1 MKEISD
7 SYSSF
12 FSTVSTPLYDE
23 IVRGKNPN
31 NGAGWQHDRD
41 ANDKFYTNLKM
52 LDSKCPG
59 SSIIIGTK
67 GIPSDAVNSSFG
79 TPFQYRAQQHLI
91 NFKEQEKICN
101 AKDATFKQLSE
112 RYDLNAL
119 LSYLRA
125 MPGFNLHMR
134 NGELRSKL
142 KLPASI
148 TSYDSMVALVEEA
161 DHAFALKAQKNINEK
176 SRLNR
181 FFAPPPKAGAV
192 NLLAA
197 PHDPDPHGLK
207 ELFGAPSGGAPR
219 GGSRK
224 TRNRRHRHRSAKNR
238 KIKRKSHRK

>member
-31 NGAGWQHDRD
+31 NGAEWQYDKS
-41 ANDKFYTNLKM
+41 ANDKFYANLKL
-52 LDSKCPG
+52 LDFKCPG
-59 SSIIIGTK
+59 SSGSIGTK
-67 GIPSDAVNSSFG
+67 GIPSGAVNSSFG

-91 NFKEQEKICN
+91 NFKESEKICN
-101 AKDATFKQLSE
+101 AKDATFKQLSD

-119 LSYLRA
+119 LSYLHA